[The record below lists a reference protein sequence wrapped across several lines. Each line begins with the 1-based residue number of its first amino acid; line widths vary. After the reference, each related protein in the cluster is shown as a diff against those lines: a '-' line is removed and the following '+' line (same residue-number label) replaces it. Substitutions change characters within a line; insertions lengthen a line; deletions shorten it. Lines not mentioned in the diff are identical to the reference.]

1 MVIFSLLCSLLVAV
15 TLTPMLS
22 ARYFQNNNNN
32 MEKPRSRFAA
42 FSTRLQEQWTGSYQR
57 FLGKCL
63 QRKGLVVAVAVLVF
77 AATLLL
83 WPLIGTELI
92 PETDEGVI
100 NIRFNLP
107 PGVKLEEADMVA
119 RQFEEIITALP
130 ELENYEI
137 TVGGGRGSSNRGV

>member
-1 MVIFSLLCSLLVAV
+1 
-15 TLTPMLS
+15 ML
-22 ARYFQNNNNN
+22 A
-32 MEKPRSRFAA
+32 K
-42 FSTRLQEQWTGSYQR
+42 
-57 FLGKCL
+57 
-63 QRKGLVVAVAVLVF
+63 KGLVVAVAVLVF

-119 RQFEEIITALP
+119 RQFE
-130 ELENYEI
+130 
-137 TVGGGRGSSNRGV
+137 RSSPPCRNWRTTR